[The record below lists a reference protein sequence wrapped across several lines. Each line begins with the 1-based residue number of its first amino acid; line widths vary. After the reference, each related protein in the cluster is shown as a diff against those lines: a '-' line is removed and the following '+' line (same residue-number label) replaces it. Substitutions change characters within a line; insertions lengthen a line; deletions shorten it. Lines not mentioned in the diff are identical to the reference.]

1 MDNQQLS
8 SEHHTVLQRGKTVN
22 KVILRESFVE
32 ITIQKGDEEFTMFV
46 DFEDYHNIGLVRI
59 SNTGYAYKAVKGN
72 IAVHHVVMEHESNSS
87 VVVDHINSNKL
98 DNRKENLRIVSSK
111 DNANN
116 RNSAR
121 NNTGIVGISKRV
133 HPIYNY
139 VYYRATV
146 SDRTTPMNGAKS
158 KTKQISKN
166 FNINSLGEELAL
178 SMAVDWINSKKM
190 EFGYL

>member
-8 SEHHTVLQRGKTVN
+8 SEHHTILQKGKTVN

-32 ITIQKGDEEFTMFV
+32 VVIKKGNEEFIMFV
-46 DFEDYHNIGLVRI
+46 DFEDYQNIGLVRV
-59 SNTGYAYKAVKGN
+59 SKTGYAYKAMKGA
-72 IAVHHVVMEHESNSS
+72 IAVHHVVMGHESNSLI
-87 VVVDHINSNKL
+87 VVDHINSNKL
-98 DNRKENLRIVSSK
+98 DNRKQNLRIVSSK

-121 NNTGIVGISKRV
+121 NNTGIVGISKRI
-133 HPIYNY
+133 HPVYNY

-166 FNINSLGEELAL
+166 FNINSLGDDLAL
-178 SMAVDWINSKKM
+178 SMAIDWLRDKKL

>member
-8 SEHHTVLQRGKTVN
+8 SEHHTVLRKGRTVN
-22 KVILRESFVE
+22 KVILRENFIEVIINRGS
-32 ITIQKGDEEFTMFV
+32 DEFTMFV
-46 DFEDYHNIGLVRI
+46 DSEDYQNIGVVRV
-59 SNTGYAYKAVKGN
+59 SKTGYAYKAMKGS
-72 IAVHHVVMEHESNSS
+72 IAVHHVVMGHESNSLT
-87 VVVDHINSNKL
+87 VVDHINSNKL

-121 NNTGIVGISKRV
+121 NNTGIVGISKRT
-133 HPIYNY
+133 HPTYNY

-146 SDRTTPMNGAKS
+146 SDRTTLMNGAKS

-178 SMAVDWINSKKM
+178 SMAIDWLRVKKL